1 MRRPAKFVL
10 QFLIVVAVATAVTVL
25 YGPPSGSNTPYM
37 SALSDV
43 TLGTPAL
50 AACPFTGCSST
61 LPVMCVSGT
70 RLPHRCVLSGN
81 GTCTTHIC

>member
-37 SALSDV
+37 SALSDL

-50 AACPFTGCSST
+50 AGCPVTTCSTTG
-61 LPVMCVSGT
+61 PFCVPAQ
-70 RLPHRCVLSGN
+70 RAHRCVLKGN
-81 GTCTTHIC
+81 GVCTTHGW